1 MERGVWK
8 PLVIFIVVAA
18 MFTAFAAAE
27 EKSVQKTAA
36 QMVTPP
42 QSTTSSSSKESFGD
56 WFHNPTDWLELGGD
70 FRFRLSYDEARK
82 FDKEAFQHERVITR
96 YRTRMQSKIKLTD
109 DLDFNMHLVFEP
121 RYYHI
126 PRSMDKQ
133 LTYHEGIFNKF
144 NLTWRNAFDLPLT
157 ITAGRQE
164 LKFGTGWLISDGTPL
179 DGGRTYYFDALRF
192 TYNLDSNTAADFIL
206 IDNHANTATWLHP
219 FNDRQIDLSEQDE
232 RGAIV
237 YLSNKTGQDAGMDL
251 YFVYQNYQHRVVTS
265 GCEGEVYTIGFRK
278 YGRLNEHWQ
287 YNMELA
293 PQFGHKNGKSLGTFG
308 TNDFLVYNFNDE
320 KKNKIYLGYEY
331 LSGNG
336 DKDKWFDRGWARVD
350 TWSTLQQG
358 IIDSI
363 DGRSYEASN
372 MHRLYV
378 DWITML
384 TEKVEL
390 QSGYALFFA
399 DDNLSTGGT
408 NGLSESGKFRG
419 QYLNACLKYK
429 PTKQIEHRFAGEM
442 FFPGDYYN
450 NDRNDVAVFAKY
462 EFIFT
467 W

>member
-1 MERGVWK
+1 MGTGAWK
-8 PLVIFIVVAA
+8 LPAVFIVIAA
-18 MFTAFAAAE
+18 MFISFSIAQNPPRKAEQAYPPEPTTAHTRGMNDFA
-27 EKSVQKTAA
+27 
-36 QMVTPP
+36 
-42 QSTTSSSSKESFGD
+42 D
-56 WFHNPTDWLELGGD
+56 WLHNPTDWLELSGD
-70 FRFRLSYDEARK
+70 FRFRLAYDEARK
-82 FDKEAFQHERVITR
+82 FDKEAFEHDRLITR
-96 YRTRMQSKIKLTD
+96 YRARIQSKIKLTD
-109 DLDFNMHLVFEP
+109 DLDFNMHLISEP
-121 RYYHI
+121 RYSTRPDSVRQH
-126 PRSMDKQ
+126 

-144 NLTWRNAFDLPLT
+144 NLTWRNAFNLPLT

-192 TYNLDSNTAADFIL
+192 TYNLKDSNTTADFIL
-206 IDNHANTATWLHP
+206 IDNHANTAAWLHP

-232 RGAIV
+232 SGAIV

-251 YFVYQNYQHRVVTS
+251 YFVYQRDHHRVVSS
-265 GCEGEVYTIGFRK
+265 GSEGEIYTIGFRK

-293 PQFGHKNGKSLGTFG
+293 PQLGHKNGKSLGAFG

-331 LSGNG
+331 LSGNE

-350 TWSTLQQG
+350 TWSTLYQG

-363 DGRSYEASN
+363 EGRSYEASN
-372 MHRLYV
+372 MHRLYA
-378 DWITML
+378 DWVTML

-390 QSGYALFFA
+390 TSGYALFFA

-419 QYLNACLKYK
+419 QYLNVCLKYR

-442 FFPGDYYN
+442 FFPGNYYSD
-450 NDRNDVAVFAKY
+450 DRNDVAVFVKY